1 MELHEKMS
9 IEVALATYNGSFYL
23 GDLLTSLIKQT
34 KFIDRII
41 VRDDNSSDNT
51 ILMLLSYKDKGLPIT
66 ILPSNNKRLGILA
79 NFSLVLQHTSANYVF
94 LCDQDDIWFPEKVEI
109 LIKKMTYLEQMYG
122 KDTPLLVFSDMK
134 IVNQELA
141 ILSHS
146 GMKYQGFHPD
156 KFNTFKKALLQNIVP
171 GCSMVV
177 NQSLLKLALPIP
189 KEAIMHDWWIVLV
202 ASAFGKIVY
211 VNKSLFYYR
220 QHPNNNVGAISWN
233 IASIMSKIANF
244 KVETKLISEG
254 FKEALMQAKKF
265 YDIYSAVLPKRH
277 KSELEE
283 LLNIP
288 NKTYFSKYL
297 SSIKLGLRKE
307 GILRTLGFYV
317 SLSSIG
323 E

>member
-1 MELHEKMS
+1 MRV
-9 IEVALATYNGSFYL
+9 EVALATYNGFLYL
-23 GDLLTSLIKQT
+23 GELLKSLAKQT

-51 ILMLLSYKDKGLPIT
+51 MQILLSYKNKGLPIT
-66 ILPSNNKRLGILA
+66 ILPSNNKQLGILA
-79 NFSLVLQHTSANYVF
+79 NFSLILKHTSANYVF

-109 LIKKMTYLEQMYG
+109 LIKKMTYLEQIYG
-122 KDTPLLVFSDMK
+122 KNIPLLVFSDMK

-189 KEAIMHDWWIVLV
+189 QEAIMHDWWLVLV
-202 ASAFGKIVY
+202 ASAFGKISY
-211 VNKSLFYYR
+211 INKPLFYYR
-220 QHPNNNVGAISWN
+220 QHPNNSIGASVWN
-233 IASIMSKIANF
+233 IASIISKIANF
-244 KVETKLISEG
+244 KVEPKLINDG
-254 FKEALMQAKKF
+254 FKEALMQAEKF
-265 YDIYSAVLPKRH
+265 YDIYGAILPKRH

-283 LLNIP
+283 LLSIA
-288 NKTYFSKYL
+288 NKTFFNKYL
-297 SSIKLGLRKE
+297 SSIKLGLHKE

-317 SLSSIG
+317 SLCTRG
-323 E
+323 G